1 MDAAWPSAASTG
13 STTPGTAICPA
24 KARWARAGFGLGFE
38 RTLAYV
44 AGLAKMRDAIP
55 FPRTPGNAQY
65 SCVLLGDRVCVRRRL
80 ALDAYGAVTATRG
93 FRFVRSATDSPNSD
107 PSLRT

>member
-1 MDAAWPSAASTG
+1 MAELSIDREHYAWYRDLRRQGTLAARRLRT
-13 STTPGTAICPA
+13 
-24 KARWARAGFGLGFE
+24 RLRAH
-38 RTLAYV
+38 LAYV
-44 AGLAKMRDAIP
+44 AGLAKVRDAIP

-107 PSLRT
+107 PSLKGRR